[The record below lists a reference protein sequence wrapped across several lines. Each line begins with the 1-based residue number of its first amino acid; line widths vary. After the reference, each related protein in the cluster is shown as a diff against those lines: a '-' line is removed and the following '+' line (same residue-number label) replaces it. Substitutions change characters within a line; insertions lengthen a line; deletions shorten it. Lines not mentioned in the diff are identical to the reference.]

1 MSVQVHELDIKTTAA
16 KVRISSPALV
26 NALIQDREKAMG
38 LLKGIDPKLA
48 VSKISVD
55 EYGRIIVSDKEF
67 AKKLSDRLKSA
78 ASINGICG
86 LGC

>member
-1 MSVQVHELDIKTTAA
+1 MSVQVDELDIKTTSA

>member
-1 MSVQVHELDIKTTAA
+1 MSVQVDELDIKTTSA

-55 EYGRIIVSDKEF
+55 EYGRIIVSD
-67 AKKLSDRLKSA
+67 
-78 ASINGICG
+78 
-86 LGC
+86 

>member
-1 MSVQVHELDIKTTAA
+1 MSVQVDELDIKTTAA